1 MHLYNHKVQYYE
13 TDKMGITHHSN
24 YIRWMEESR
33 VSFLSSIG
41 LEYDDLEKRGV
52 ISPVIGVSC
61 RYRKPTYFNEDI
73 TIEVSIKDYSG
84 IKLIFNYVMK
94 NKKDEV
100 VLTGES
106 EHCFISDK
114 GHIIIPKSAFPDIDE
129 ILVKNVE
136 KPE

>member
-84 IKLIFNYVMK
+84 VKLIFNYVLK

>member
-33 VSFLSSIG
+33 VSYLSSIG

-52 ISPVIGVSC
+52 ISPVIGISC
-61 RYRKPTYFNEDI
+61 RYKKPTYFNEDI

-84 IKLIFNYVMK
+84 VKLIFNYVMK
-94 NKKDEV
+94 NKNNEV

-106 EHCFISDK
+106 EHCFVSDK
-114 GHIIIPKSAFPDIDE
+114 GHIIIPKSVFPDIDE
-129 ILVKNVE
+129 ILMKNVE
-136 KPE
+136 KAE

>member
-84 IKLIFNYVMK
+84 VKLIFNYVMK

>member
-61 RYRKPTYFNEDI
+61 RYRKPTHLNEDI
-73 TIEVSIKDYSG
+73 TIEVSIEDYSG
-84 IKLIFNYVMK
+84 VKLVFNYIMK

-136 KPE
+136 K

>member
-61 RYRKPTYFNEDI
+61 RYRKPTHFNEDI
-73 TIEVSIKDYSG
+73 TIEVSIEDYSG
-84 IKLIFNYVMK
+84 VKLVFNYIMK

-136 KPE
+136 K

>member
-136 KPE
+136 K

>member
-33 VSFLSSIG
+33 VSYLSSIG

-52 ISPVIGVSC
+52 ISPVIGISC

-84 IKLIFNYVMK
+84 VKLIFNYVMK
-94 NKKDEV
+94 NKNNEV

-106 EHCFISDK
+106 EHCFVSDK
-114 GHIIIPKSAFPDIDE
+114 GHIIIPKSVFPDIDE
-129 ILVKNVE
+129 ILMKNVE
-136 KPE
+136 KAE